1 MTQTWQP
8 LSHTTMRVCYVR
20 GECDPSHNTH
30 NMHGMSFPVEDEMK
44 MGSFFQRMMF
54 NSLDVQN

>member
-20 GECDPSHNTH
+20 GECDPSENLH
-30 NMHGMSFPVEDEMK
+30 NMHGISFRFEDEMK
-44 MGSFFQRMMF
+44 MGSF
-54 NSLDVQN
+54 SKKKDA